1 MNSKAI
7 NKLDLVLN
15 LTSFKKFTE
24 KHLYQCLFFNKAAGL
39 GQKFLEEFSPEHLL
53 TTASDFL

>member
-1 MNSKAI
+1 M
-7 NKLDLVLN
+7 N

-24 KHLYQCLFFNKAAGL
+24 KHLHQSLFFNKVAGL